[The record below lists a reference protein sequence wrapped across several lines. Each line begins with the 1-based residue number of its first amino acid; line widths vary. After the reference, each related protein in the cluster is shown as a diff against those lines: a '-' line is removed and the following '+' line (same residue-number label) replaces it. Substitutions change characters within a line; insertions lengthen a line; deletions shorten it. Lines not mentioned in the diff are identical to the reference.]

1 MIGMNNNRNPIQGEF
16 ADKLREEIYNKAS
29 EEVKRTYAFIH
40 DEEFSCE
47 DMAGMFLKGA
57 QYAYSNP
64 RKGLWDA
71 EKVIEWLQENADSY
85 TWYDEMEGESGM
97 INEFIEDLRKAMED

>member
-1 MIGMNNNRNPIQGEF
+1 MIGINNNRNQIQGEF

-47 DMAGMFLKGA
+47 DMADMFLKGA
-57 QYAYSNP
+57 QYAGSHP

-71 EKVIEWLQENADSY
+71 KKVVKWILENADNHI
-85 TWYDEMEGESGM
+85 WYDETENDCG
-97 INEFIEDLRKAMED
+97 ITDNFIEDLQKAMED